1 MSRSRSS
8 AYMAS
13 GRGEGRQRQAVGGQ
27 AGPRGWA
34 ANLHHI
40 ELVGGRGLVQHH
52 LISNQRDDATLSIYL
67 HVISLVAHL
76 VQRRL
81 ARQLVRRDRVDPT
94 VQQPTDEGHVPWLW
108 PAACLASPP
117 SPFLPTHEH
126 TVCMDGGGGGGGGGG
141 DYVLILK
148 GMLPKRVH
156 DWQKG
161 TAIGGKRTPRE
172 AETRRFLLE

>member
-1 MSRSRSS
+1 
-8 AYMAS
+8 MAS

-126 TVCMDGGGGGGGGGG
+126 TVCMDGGGASC
-141 DYVLILK
+141 
-148 GMLPKRVH
+148 RRR
-156 DWQKG
+156 
-161 TAIGGKRTPRE
+161 ARE
-172 AETRRFLLE
+172 LQLELQRCYLEPSLRSCCRPAPAAAGPLLNLQ